1 MGGWIK
7 RHWLAL
13 FGAIPLLLPTLSKWI
28 MWLIGRGG
36 DADFI
41 ISRIADPGWIRDML
55 NFMLDPPSWAN
66 LPLIAA
72 GLLLIW
78 LDVRRRESEGTVNG
92 TTAASRKVSLPYS
105 ERVITSDAIEPVR
118 ELLDAPII
126 PSPPPPIV
134 NAPIVGVTIAPSPA
148 PIPSVASPEPSI
160 PKPTIKAPEKP
171 PKEFVD
177 VHVTPEFLVGLYEGQ
192 TMLGAETRASNYKGK
207 WMSVSGPLLET
218 VGGYPFLEDR
228 TRKRPAAAGRRS
240 VAMPG
245 PRNAEH
251 KFLLSP
257 FRFLRNINR

>member
-1 MGGWIK
+1 
-7 RHWLAL
+7 
-13 FGAIPLLLPTLSKWI
+13 
-28 MWLIGRGG
+28 
-36 DADFI
+36 
-41 ISRIADPGWIRDML
+41 ML
-55 NFMLDPPSWAN
+55 NFMLDPSSWAN

-92 TTAASRKVSLPYS
+92 TTAAPRKVSLPYS

-134 NAPIVGVTIAPSPA
+134 NAPIVGITIAPSPA

-207 WMSVSGPLLET
+207 WMSVSGPLFET
-218 VGGYPFLEDR
+218 VGGYPLLEDR
-228 TRKRPAAAGRRS
+228 TPVVASLSLQQGPSIIMVFHGEWIDRLAVIPKNQNIFVHGQIEEIGRSKIVLNPCELIDPSDEDSTRSSRARRGTAPKKRRKSRPD
-240 VAMPG
+240 
-245 PRNAEH
+245 
-251 KFLLSP
+251 
-257 FRFLRNINR
+257 